1 MIDGMEARVGTRGR
15 VTIPVELRR
24 RLGIKPGTR
33 LILREEEGRIVVMT
47 MASYVRSLK
56 GVLKG
61 KGMTERLR
69 EAPGAPPEACG
80 IFDRRRQAT
89 DTSRDGARRSCK

>member
-1 MIDGMEARVGTRGR
+1 MIDRMEARVGTRGR

-33 LILREEEGRIVVMT
+33 LIVREEEGRIVVMT
-47 MASYVRSLK
+47 MASCIVRSLR

-61 KGMTERLR
+61 KGIDGEIEGGETERIRVTQFRMTEFRQSLS
-69 EAPGAPPEACG
+69 
-80 IFDRRRQAT
+80 IHSFDT
-89 DTSRDGARRSCK
+89 I